1 MVVAGVQDLTGN
13 TMTGSVTTSFTT
25 GDFIDTLKLNVQVLE
40 SVDPTVPFRLVFN
53 KPVGPPQSARRP
65 SRWSECP
72 IPAAM
77 DITYP
82 SGTVTQNGNT
92 FLFTPAL
99 PLQVSTT
106 YQLNMGAVTDLSG
119 NVSTPV
125 NRTFTTAG
133 TSAYDY
139 TSLTIVSTSP
149 ANGDVGIPINNPIA
163 VTFNKAVDPTTVS
176 TATFGITTTGFPM
189 LGSFS
194 VSGNVVTFTPSQ
206 PWPAA
211 SSVRFQPGLG
221 YYGAVQDLYGNKL
234 ESFTSYSF
242 KTAAPTDTTPPQLT
256 ALIRRRGRRW
266 FRRSRCSA

>member
-1 MVVAGVQDLTGN
+1 
-13 TMTGSVTTSFTT
+13 
-25 GDFIDTLKLNVQVLE
+25 
-40 SVDPTVPFRLVFN
+40 
-53 KPVGPPQSARRP
+53 
-65 SRWSECP
+65 
-72 IPAAM
+72 M

-206 PWPAA
+206 PRPAA

-221 YYGAVQDLYGNKL
+221 YYGAMQDLYGNKL

-256 ALIRRRGRRW
+256 ALIPAPGTTLVSPVAL
-266 FRRSRCSA
+266 FRMTFSKTVSTGNNGLDIFVGSQLVNSSAVYDLEDRSAC